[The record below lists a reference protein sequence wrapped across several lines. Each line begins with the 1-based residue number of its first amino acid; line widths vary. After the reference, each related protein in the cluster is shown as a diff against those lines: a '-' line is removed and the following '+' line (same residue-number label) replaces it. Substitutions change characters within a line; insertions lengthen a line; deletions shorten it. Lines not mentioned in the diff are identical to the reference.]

1 MNNMNDNNTSKDLPT
16 LIPLLPLHGA
26 VLLPRSQLPIP
37 IFEVDYLSMIAE
49 SIKSHHMIGVVQP
62 ILKNL
67 NVEENLPLFKSGCL
81 GKIIDINE
89 AEENLLIITLS
100 GVVRF
105 DIVEELPLEHDYR
118 RAIVSYDRYV
128 QDRVEEVDFSFD
140 RLRLLKALKDYFK
153 TMDITA
159 NWQEINKTSNEKLIT
174 SLAMICPFEAREKQ
188 AILESPT
195 LKEQSQII
203 TTMIEMAAL
212 VNPEKPAVCH

>member
-100 GVVRF
+100 GIVRF
-105 DIVEELPLEHDYR
+105 DIVEELPLERDYR
-118 RAIVSYDRYV
+118 RAIVSYDRYA

-153 TMDITA
+153 IMDITPD
-159 NWQEINKTSNEKLIT
+159 WQEINKTSNEKLIT
-174 SLAMICPFEAREKQ
+174 ALAMICPFEAREKQ

>member
-1 MNNMNDNNTSKDLPT
+1 MNNNHTSKDLPT

-37 IFEVDYLSMIAE
+37 IFEIDYLSMIAE

-81 GKIIDINE
+81 GRIIDINE
-89 AEENLLIITLS
+89 AEENRLVITLS
-100 GVVRF
+100 GISRF
-105 DIVEELPLEHDYR
+105 DIIEELASEHGYR
-118 RAIVSYDRYV
+118 RAHVSYDRYT
-128 QDRVEEVDFSFD
+128 QDLVDEVDFSFD
-140 RLRLLKALKDYFK
+140 RLRLLKALKGYFK
-153 TMDITA
+153 IMDITPD
-159 NWQEINKTSNEKLIT
+159 WQEIDKTSNEKLIT
-174 SLAMICPFEAREKQ
+174 ALAMVCPFEAREKQ

-212 VNPEKPAVCH
+212 ENPEKPAVCH